1 VPRFS
6 ALRSPR
12 RARAAGALGLALV
25 LAFAA
30 APPPAVSAAS
40 ARRAHR
46 RHRPSTPTSASP
58 APPATAPALAS
69 AQGAGT
75 ALGLA
80 LGPQVQAAF
89 GAAGALGVHVVDLA
103 SGQTVYGYAPDEP
116 RVIASNTKLLTT
128 AATLHALGPGYF
140 FETRFLARGT
150 VEGGVLSGDLG
161 VVGGGDPNI
170 SGRAWEGDS
179 FAVFRGWA
187 QELAA
192 RGIRKVTGDLYL
204 DAGLFEPLEI
214 HPDWPRAQLASW
226 YEAPIAALSFS
237 DNCILV
243 RVSPGRP
250 GGPVVVETVPPVAV
264 FRVDNTARTVAAR
277 HRGHLAISRLEDLLR
292 VSGTMGTADGP
303 FDTWITVPDPVA
315 YFGLALRA
323 ALAQEGIEVAGRLR
337 PVDRLPGPVWERVA
351 VFRSDLLSSVE
362 VCLKHSQNFY
372 AESMVKLLGARRCGR
387 GSWSEGVRAV
397 GEFLAGLG
405 VPRASFRLADG
416 SEMGREDRVAPRAL
430 TTLLRAMY
438 LAPEGEAFARALPYG
453 GEEMGGWKRRL
464 AAPPYRG
471 NVWAKTGTLEGVSAL
486 SGYAR
491 AVSGRLY
498 AFSILLNR
506 VHGDAHHAQDRIVMA
521 LVDHG

>member
-1 VPRFS
+1 MFRRPRPWP
-6 ALRSPR
+6 RSLAR
-12 RARAAGALGLALV
+12 RPSRAARAAGALFLAVALALGV
-25 LAFAA
+25 APAPAA
-30 APPPAVSAAS
+30 G
-40 ARRAHR
+40 ARRA
-46 RHRPSTPTSASP
+46 RHVRKPAPSP
-58 APPATAPALAS
+58 AAPAPTLPDA
-69 AQGAGT
+69 AT
-75 ALGLA
+75 PLGQTLV
-80 LGPQVQAAF
+80 PQVQAAL
-89 GAAGALGVHVVDLA
+89 AVSSALGVHVVDLE

-128 AATLHALGPGYF
+128 AATLDALGPAYF
-140 FETRFLARGT
+140 FETRLLSRGT
-150 VEGGVLSGDLG
+150 LRDGTLAGDLG

-170 SGRAWEGDS
+170 SGRAWDGDA
-179 FAVFRGWA
+179 FAVFRGWGK
-187 QELAA
+187 ELAA
-192 RGIRKVTGDLYL
+192 RGVRKVSGDLYL
-204 DAGLFEPLEI
+204 DASLFEPLEI
-214 HPDWPRAQLASW
+214 HPDWPRSQLASW

-250 GGPVVVETVPPVAV
+250 GGPVAVETIPPVPV
-264 FRVDNTARTVAAR
+264 FRLDNTARTVAAR

-292 VSGTMGTADGP
+292 VSGTMGTDDGP

-315 YFGLALRA
+315 YFGEALRA
-323 ALAQEGIEVAGRLR
+323 ALAEEGIAVAGRLR

-397 GEFLAGLG
+397 GEFLVGLG
-405 VPRASFRLADG
+405 IPRRTFRLADG
-416 SEMGREDRVAPRAL
+416 SGMSREDQVAPRAL

-438 LAPEGEAFARALPYG
+438 FQPEGEAFARALPYG
-453 GEEMGGWKRRL
+453 GEDMGGWKRRF